1 MNDAGKTGQQYKKKI
16 DLYFT
21 QYRKTNSKWIKDLDV
36 RPNIMKLLQEST
48 GDLFFVP

>member
-1 MNDAGKTGQQYKKKI
+1 MVLEKLDSRMKNKI
-16 DLYFT
+16 DLSFT

-36 RPNIMKLLQEST
+36 RPKNMKLLQEST